1 MRFAVIGSGS
11 IVEKFISAARLC
23 PGFEL
28 YAVCSRTIER
38 ARAFAEQMHAPKAFA
53 SLDELAACKD
63 VEAVY
68 VASPNYAH
76 FEQSMKMLKAG
87 KHVLC
92 EKPLCSNER
101 EARLLFECA
110 DKHNVKL
117 LEAMKPVFEPSFEVL
132 KNALPR
138 IGTLRKC
145 RLSYCQY
152 SSRYDKFK
160 RGEVLNAFNPTL
172 SNAAL
177 MDIGVYP
184 LHEAIFLFGKPKSVC
199 ASSVFMDNGFE
210 GAGDLLLNYG
220 TFQCA
225 ISYSKI
231 TDDAMPSEFQ
241 GENGSL
247 LVDKISVPQ
256 DISIVLRGQKAE
268 PLFTVKENQSMRFEA
283 AFFMKAVENDLDLS
297 QYRTASLLTAAVMD
311 EARRQT
317 NNLFPADERN

>member
-28 YAVCSRTIER
+28 YAVCSRSMER
-38 ARAFAEQMHAPKAFA
+38 AKAFAEQVHAPKYFD
-53 SLDELAACKD
+53 SLEALAACSA

-76 FEQSMKMLKAG
+76 FEQSKQMLEAG

-92 EKPLCSNER
+92 EKPLCSNAK
-101 EARLLFECA
+101 EAKELFSIA
-110 DKHNVKL
+110 DTNHVTL

-138 IGTLRKC
+138 IGVLRKC

-160 RGEVLNAFNPTL
+160 HGEVLNAFNPAL
-172 SNAAL
+172 SNSSL

-184 LHEAIFLFGKPKSVC
+184 LHIAVFLFGKPKAVS
-199 ASSVFMDNGFE
+199 ASSVFLDNGFE

-220 TFQCA
+220 SFQV
-225 ISYSKI
+225 SVNYSKI
-231 TDDAMPSEFQ
+231 TDDAMASEFQ
-241 GENGSL
+241 GENGSII
-247 LVDKISVPQ
+247 VEKISTPQ
-256 DISIVLRGQKAE
+256 DISIKYRGQDAE

-283 AFFMKAVENDLDLS
+283 AFFMKAIENSLDLS
-297 QYRTASLLTAAVMD
+297 KYRAASIATAEVMD

-317 NNLFPADERN
+317 GNLFPADR

>member
-11 IVEKFISAARLC
+11 IVEKFLSAARLC

-28 YAVCSRTIER
+28 YAVCSRTMER
-38 ARAFAEQMHAPKAFA
+38 AKAFAEQVHAPKAFD
-53 SLDELAACKD
+53 SIEDLAACPD

-76 FEQSMKMLKAG
+76 FAQSKKMLEAG

-92 EKPLCSNER
+92 EKPLCSNAR
-101 EARLLFECA
+101 EAKELFAVA
-110 DKHNVKL
+110 DKHKVVL

-152 SSRYDKFK
+152 SSRYDRFK
-160 RGEVLNAFNPTL
+160 RGEILNAFNPQL

-184 LHEAIFLFGKPKSVC
+184 LHIAVFLFGKPKSVC
-199 ASSVFMDNGFE
+199 ASSVYLDNGFE
-210 GAGDLLLNYG
+210 GAGDLLLGYG
-220 TFQCA
+220 AFQVA

-241 GENGSL
+241 GENGSI
-247 LVDKISVPQ
+247 LVEKISVPQ
-256 DISIVLRGQKAE
+256 EITLKLRGQDE
-268 PLFTVKENQSMRFEA
+268 ESLFTVKENQSMRFEA
-283 AFFMKAVENDLDLS
+283 AFFMKAVENSLDLGK
-297 QYRTASLLTAAVMD
+297 YRAASITTAEIMD

-317 NNLFPADERN
+317 GNLFPADQQ